1 MNALIKSNSL
11 IKEILKDRYRSLVLI
26 IGLMILTGIVQA
38 TSVLGLMPI
47 VDFVI
52 NQDQQEHNEI
62 TQVIANTLYQYN
74 IPVNILS
81 LGILYL
87 CLVLIRSSILALQK
101 YVTTKTIFSIMKQ
114 MIFGLYESFLN
125 TSWSFFGTKEYGTL
139 ANTLVKETEKASIG
153 FESLAQMIAS
163 SVSILFYFFLKH
175 QFLNLQFD

>member
-81 LGILYL
+81 LGILL
-87 CLVLIRSSILALQK
+87 SNHN
-101 YVTTKTIFSIMKQ
+101 TKPAVVPP
-114 MIFGLYESFLN
+114 
-125 TSWSFFGTKEYGTL
+125 
-139 ANTLVKETEKASIG
+139 ANNVKLLVKNSI
-153 FESLAQMIAS
+153 SLFLPEFYNTTFRLDIYKYHFNNFFF
-163 SVSILFYFFLKH
+163 IFLFK
-175 QFLNLQFD
+175 

>member
-1 MNALIKSNSL
+1 MNILIKNNSL
-11 IKEILKDRYRSLVLI
+11 IKEILKDRYKSLALI

-38 TSVLGLMPI
+38 TSVLGIMPI

-62 TQVIANTLYQYN
+62 TQAIVNSLHQYN
-74 IPVNILS
+74 IQVNIFS

-87 CLVLIRSSILALQK
+87 CLVILRSSILALQK

-125 TSWSFFGTKEYGTL
+125 TSL
-139 ANTLVKETEKASIG
+139 
-153 FESLAQMIAS
+153 
-163 SVSILFYFFLKH
+163 
-175 QFLNLQFD
+175 

>member
-81 LGILYL
+81 LGLS
-87 CLVLIRSSILALQK
+87 LIHI
-101 YVTTKTIFSIMKQ
+101 
-114 MIFGLYESFLN
+114 
-125 TSWSFFGTKEYGTL
+125 
-139 ANTLVKETEKASIG
+139 
-153 FESLAQMIAS
+153 
-163 SVSILFYFFLKH
+163 
-175 QFLNLQFD
+175 

>member
-62 TQVIANTLYQYN
+62 IDAIVKRDVSKAIKKLEYHNTMALKRA
-74 IPVNILS
+74 IGPP
-81 LGILYL
+81 YL
-87 CLVLIRSSILALQK
+87 
-101 YVTTKTIFSIMKQ
+101 
-114 MIFGLYESFLN
+114 
-125 TSWSFFGTKEYGTL
+125 
-139 ANTLVKETEKASIG
+139 
-153 FESLAQMIAS
+153 
-163 SVSILFYFFLKH
+163 
-175 QFLNLQFD
+175 